1 MNKPLE
7 QTQKD
12 IRTKFLAMDEP
23 EYIELNLNNYSHDQ
37 VETLQH
43 WAIWAVFKLE
53 ELEND
58 KNQHEIKMTDD
69 KYYRD
74 SYSKKKKDD
83 EIDQY
88 GIDEE

>member
-12 IRTKFLAMDEP
+12 IRKKFLAMDEP

-53 ELEND
+53 ELAKDEI
-58 KNQHEIKMTDD
+58 QHEIKMTDD
-69 KYYRD
+69 KHYKDWYNQ
-74 SYSKKKKDD
+74 KKKNDD
-83 EIDQY
+83 IDQY
-88 GIDEE
+88 GIDE

>member
-69 KYYRD
+69 KHYRD
-74 SYSKKKKDD
+74 SYNKKKKDD

>member
-1 MNKPLE
+1 MKKSLE

-12 IRTKFLAMDEP
+12 IRTRFLAMDEP

-58 KNQHEIKMTDD
+58 RIQHEIKMTDD
-69 KYYRD
+69 KHYRD
-74 SYSKKKKDD
+74 WHNQKKKDD